1 MVNGFGF
8 YSDALRSIKDAYRPK
23 SNESKGVW
31 EELRGVGREE
41 RKDDQISL
49 VGYWVFSI
57 NPSARLID
65 YKEVPLHELL
75 EAFAVWSRNRKDELE
90 FHASINGVK
99 LK

>member
-23 SNESKGVW
+23 SEKPKDVW
-31 EELRGVGREE
+31 QELGTLGRKKE
-41 RKDDQISL
+41 KNDQISL

-75 EAFAVWSRNRKDELE
+75 EAFAVWSRNRQDELE
-90 FHASINGVK
+90 FHANINGVK